1 MNERK
6 LQQIKIQIQNRIET
20 KIILKREIEAGRVK
34 GEYGMEGIIIEA
46 GETRDH
52 VYSEN
57 GRA

>member
-1 MNERK
+1 
-6 LQQIKIQIQNRIET
+6 
-20 KIILKREIEAGRVK
+20 LKREIEAGRVK

>member
-1 MNERK
+1 MRENYKREKCRFK
-6 LQQIKIQIQNRIET
+6 KET
-20 KIILKREIEAGRVK
+20 KIILKREIEVGRVK
-34 GEYGMEGIIIEA
+34 GEYPMEGIINEP